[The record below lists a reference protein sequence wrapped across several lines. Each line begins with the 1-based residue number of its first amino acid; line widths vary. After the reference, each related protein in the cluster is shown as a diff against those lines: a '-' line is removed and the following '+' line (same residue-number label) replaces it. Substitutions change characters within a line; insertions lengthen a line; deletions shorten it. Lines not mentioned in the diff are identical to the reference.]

1 MSAKH
6 KWCTLDDGS
15 IPTASRP
22 RQAIGE
28 ILANPIKVGKNM
40 SGDVVAKL
48 KNQIANK
55 FKFLWVMVEQMDA
68 MGFSDA
74 KKIEESL
81 KRQRSFE
88 EKLRRHS
95 EKNIELLT
103 NVYKRNRKAAQA
115 IEAVGWTATQA
126 EVNPFMPRSRY
137 VGSTELIDYEGRK
150 VTKAQLWDELNKELD
165 AARKLDS
172 GAPTALKAIFDSFQF
187 YRKEY
192 LRSTIQAIKDRAGEG
207 NLKDDETSP
216 EVFEQIKSIR
226 DGVAKA
232 DNDAYLT
239 LLRTGKYVVNT
250 YRMEGLGEDGVPV
263 RVLDSSKFF
272 EDRSEARE
280 FAAAQRA
287 KVTDSSLVEQFE
299 KNNINSVINGSN
311 RAAFNSFFDRLRPA
325 LDKLK
330 PTLEPGDPGYDTQ
343 AAMIEN
349 FKERW
354 KDAALLLYPETSVKK
369 QLIAKRKNIEGF
381 NRDLLKTYAI
391 MSDRY
396 ANQIAKIRYGATLD
410 NTLSDLQQQV
420 IEKTKN
426 NPDLNEKANALLS
439 EIAQK
444 VVSFG
449 APPTALDR
457 FAAGVN
463 QLGFL
468 WFLGYNPSSAL
479 INMSQVP
486 GVTLPWLGARFP
498 NGQLVVSREMVKA
511 YRTVMGLKGVM
522 VEGTLS
528 ERADTLRRLDDA
540 TLRKDYGITK
550 DEADMLAELDDLGT
564 LRSGM
569 QIYDIDSIATR
580 GSAYPGSISHGRYAF
595 QKWSGFAFQ
604 KVELIN
610 REVSALMAYRLAK
623 NKTMLGRQKPM
634 NKEEAI
640 RFAEETVNKTQ
651 GLYSNDQA
659 PAPFMNP
666 ALKVLLMFKKFPAHM
681 ATIYV
686 LMFRDMFKGADP
698 AIRQVARR
706 QFTMMMFSTG
716 MMAGVAGMPMYYIIR
731 DLMNL
736 ILGDE
741 DDPYNFDLELRR
753 GLTEQFGPQ
762 VGNMIFRG
770 VAGESGLGVG
780 QRLGYEASFL
790 LGGANI
796 DRNVPFIGGILGL
809 QDVRRGETLKEEM
822 GNILYSLTGP
832 LGGAVEGVLRGIDSI
847 EKGDVFR
854 GIEGMVPAFLRNP
867 LKAGRFATE
876 GALTARGDPIV
887 EDISV
892 VESIVQALG
901 FSPQKLVSQYAIN
914 QGIKD
919 IEQEIIARR
928 QKLIDRYAY
937 EVRTKDRAGQ
947 QEVLAEIREFN
958 KVNPFEGVAIK
969 EDTIARS
976 LRRREDISAE
986 TSKGIRIAKGL
997 EPRVREYRVLE
1008 DED

>member
-1 MSAKH
+1 M
-6 KWCTLDDGS
+6 T
-15 IPTASRP
+15 
-22 RQAIGE
+22 
-28 ILANPIKVGKNM
+28 
-40 SGDVVAKL
+40 
-48 KNQIANK
+48 
-55 FKFLWVMVEQMDA
+55 
-68 MGFSDA
+68 
-74 KKIEESL
+74 
-81 KRQRSFE
+81 
-88 EKLRRHS
+88 
-95 EKNIELLT
+95 
-103 NVYKRNRKAAQA
+103 
-115 IEAVGWTATQA
+115 
-126 EVNPFMPRSRY
+126 
-137 VGSTELIDYEGRK
+137 
-150 VTKAQLWDELNKELD
+150 
-165 AARKLDS
+165 
-172 GAPTALKAIFDSFQF
+172 
-187 YRKEY
+187 
-192 LRSTIQAIKDRAGEG
+192 
-207 NLKDDETSP
+207 
-216 EVFEQIKSIR
+216 
-226 DGVAKA
+226 
-232 DNDAYLT
+232 
-239 LLRTGKYVVNT
+239 
-250 YRMEGLGEDGVPV
+250 
-263 RVLDSSKFF
+263 
-272 EDRSEARE
+272 
-280 FAAAQRA
+280 
-287 KVTDSSLVEQFE
+287 
-299 KNNINSVINGSN
+299 
-311 RAAFNSFFDRLRPA
+311 
-325 LDKLK
+325 
-330 PTLEPGDPGYDTQ
+330 
-343 AAMIEN
+343 
-349 FKERW
+349 
-354 KDAALLLYPETSVKK
+354 
-369 QLIAKRKNIEGF
+369 
-381 NRDLLKTYAI
+381 
-391 MSDRY
+391 
-396 ANQIAKIRYGATLD
+396 
-410 NTLSDLQQQV
+410 
-420 IEKTKN
+420 
-426 NPDLNEKANALLS
+426 
-439 EIAQK
+439 
-444 VVSFG
+444 
-449 APPTALDR
+449 
-457 FAAGVN
+457 
-463 QLGFL
+463 
-468 WFLGYNPSSAL
+468 
-479 INMSQVP
+479 
-486 GVTLPWLGARFP
+486 
-498 NGQLVVSREMVKA
+498 
-511 YRTVMGLKGVM
+511 
-522 VEGTLS
+522 
-528 ERADTLRRLDDA
+528 
-540 TLRKDYGITK
+540 
-550 DEADMLAELDDLGT
+550 
-564 LRSGM
+564 
-569 QIYDIDSIATR
+569 
-580 GSAYPGSISHGRYAF
+580 
-595 QKWSGFAFQ
+595 
-604 KVELIN
+604 
-610 REVSALMAYRLAK
+610 
-623 NKTMLGRQKPM
+623 
-634 NKEEAI
+634 KEEAI

-731 DLMNL
+731 DLMNFF
-736 ILGDE
+736 LGDE

-762 VGNMIFRG
+762 VGNIIFRG

-867 LKAGRFATE
+867 LKAGRFATQ

-937 EVRTKDRAGQ
+937 EVRTRDRAGQ

-1008 DED
+1008 DEG

>member
-28 ILANPIKVGKNM
+28 MLANPIRVGKNM
-40 SGDVVAKL
+40 SSDTIAKL
-48 KNQIANK
+48 KNQMANK
-55 FKFLWVMVEQMDA
+55 LKFLWVMVEQMDA

-74 KKIEESL
+74 KKIEENL

-95 EKNIELLT
+95 ENNIELLT
-103 NVYKRNRKAAQA
+103 NVYKRNRKAAEA

-126 EVNPFMPRSRY
+126 EVNPFMPRNRY

-226 DGVAKA
+226 DGVARA

-263 RVLDSSKFF
+263 RVLDSSNFF

-280 FAAAQRA
+280 FATAQRA
-287 KVTDSSLVEQFE
+287 KVADASLVEQFE
-299 KNNINSVINGSN
+299 KNNINSVINGGN
-311 RAAFNSFFDRLRPA
+311 RSAFNSFFDKVRPA

-330 PTLEPGDPGYDTQ
+330 PTLEPGDPGYDAQ
-343 AAMIEN
+343 AAMIDN
-349 FKERW
+349 FKERM

-396 ANQIAKIRYGATLD
+396 ANQIAKIRYGATMD
-410 NTLSDLQQQV
+410 NTLSALQQEV

-426 NPDLNEKANALLS
+426 NPDLNEKANGLLS

-457 FAAGVN
+457 FAAGAN
-463 QLGFL
+463 QLGFV

-486 GVTLPWLGARFP
+486 GVTLPWLAARFP
-498 NGQLVVSREMVKA
+498 NGQLAVSREMVKA
-511 YRTVMGLKGVM
+511 YRTVMGLKGMAVD
-522 VEGTLS
+522 GTLS

-550 DEADMLAELDDLGT
+550 DEADMLAALDDLGT

-569 QIYDIDSIATR
+569 QIYDIDSIASR
-580 GSAYPGSISHGRYAF
+580 GSAYPGSISHGLYSF

-623 NKTMLGRQKPM
+623 NKTMTGRQKPM
-634 NKEEAI
+634 TKEEAI
-640 RFAEETVNKTQ
+640 KFAEETVNKTQ

-686 LMFRDMFKGADP
+686 MMFRDMFKGADP

-706 QFTMMMFSTG
+706 QFTLMMATTG
-716 MMAGVAGMPMYYIIR
+716 FMAGVVGMPLYYIIR

-741 DDPYNFDLELRR
+741 DDPYNFDLALRQ
-753 GLTEQFGPQ
+753 GLIEQFGPQ
-762 VGNMIFRG
+762 VGNMLFRG

-790 LGGANI
+790 LGGT
-796 DRNVPFIGGILGL
+796 NVGFPFIGGILGL

-822 GNILYSLTGP
+822 GNLLFSLTGP
-832 LGGAVEGVLRGIDSI
+832 LGGAVDGVLRGMEAI
-847 EKGDVFR
+847 EKGDTYR
-854 GIEGMVPAFLRNP
+854 GIESMMPAFLRNP
-867 LKAGRFATE
+867 LKSGRFATE

-887 EDISV
+887 EDVSV
-892 VESIVQALG
+892 TESIAQALG
-901 FSPQKLVSQYAIN
+901 FSPQKLVSQYSIN

-919 IEQEIIARR
+919 IEQTIIDRR
-928 QKLIDRYAY
+928 KKLLERYAY

-958 KVNPFEGVAIK
+958 KVNPFEGVAITA
-969 EDTIARS
+969 DTISRS

-986 TSKGIRIAKGL
+986 TSNGIRIAKGL
-997 EPRVREYRVLE
+997 EPRVRELRVLE
-1008 DED
+1008 DEA